1 MATMSEGGGDLLAHG
16 RAFQAA
22 LRELLHV
29 VQLRER
35 EVAAVCDVSATQ
47 GHVLGILTEGGPLS
61 VNDLAA
67 RLYLDKSTASR
78 VAAGLDRKG
87 CLSRTRDAGDGRIV
101 RLSASPAGQAL
112 WRRIEAD
119 LAAHYAE
126 LLSDF
131 DPEVRTAMTRL
142 LSRLAGSFAARIDAS
157 RRPSRSAR
165 RHPQMSK
172 KSTRPGAAG
181 PSRRPPAR

>member
-1 MATMSEGGGDLLAHG
+1 MATMSEGGGEALDHG
-16 RAFQAA
+16 RAFQGA
-22 LRELLHV
+22 LRELLQV

-35 EVAAVCDVSATQ
+35 EVAAGYDVSATQ
-47 GHVLGILTEGGPLS
+47 GHVLGILTEGGALA

-78 VAAGLDRKG
+78 VAAGLEGKG
-87 CLSRTRDAGDGRIV
+87 YLSRTRDAGDGRIV

-119 LAAHYAE
+119 LASHYAE

-142 LSRLAGSFAARIDAS
+142 LSRLARSFAARIDAS
-157 RRPSRSAR
+157 RRPRRSAR

-172 KSTRPGAAG
+172 KSTLPGAPP
-181 PSRRPPAR
+181 PSRLPPAR